1 MIMIEFII
9 GSGLLMLG
17 AFFLWR
23 EIGKRGGM
31 GALSA
36 AVLPVGAVMCVA
48 VILRQVEIVLGV
60 MFGVVAVHWIVVA
73 LLVIGSR
80 QRVVDADGI
89 ITGCWVLCGL
99 VACLVAGRH
108 GAIGRFGGLGLLSAG
123 LVIIVQMFNRP
134 KNSSHVALGMVRW
147 WLVLLAVMGVV
158 SGAWLMVRRTET
170 ISALL
175 NLTTGIF
182 SQLVLAPWIGLCAL
196 LGIRYQ
202 GKWQVEK
209 VCTGLMWGN
218 AVLVTAGLGLT
229 ALCLGTVHI
238 SQTLLGVTL
247 PWVSAL
253 LVLAVVSIYLPSKTA
268 RWWGGLLLTC
278 LAGYGISLL
287 W

>member
-1 MIMIEFII
+1 
-9 GSGLLMLG
+9 MLG

-60 MFGVVAVHWIVVA
+60 MFGVVAIHLAVVA
-73 LLVIGSR
+73 LLVISSR
-80 QRVVDADGI
+80 QRTVGADGI
-89 ITGCWVLCGL
+89 ITGCWILCGL
-99 VACLVAGRH
+99 VACLVAGQH
-108 GAIGRFGGLGLLSAG
+108 GVMGRFGGLGLLCAG
-123 LVIIVQMFNRP
+123 LFVIAQIINHRPNLPSGVQKRQ
-134 KNSSHVALGMVRW
+134 HW
-147 WLVLLAVMGVV
+147 WLVLLAALSVLG
-158 SGAWLMVRRTET
+158 GAWLMVRRT
-170 ISALL
+170 SALSAML
-175 NLTTGIF
+175 NIPTGVF
-182 SQLVLAPWIGLCAL
+182 SQVVLAPWSGLCAL

-202 GKWQVEK
+202 GKWQVKE
-209 VCTGLMWGN
+209 VCTGLIWGN

-238 SQTLLGVTL
+238 AQTLLSVTL

-253 LVLAVVSIYLPSKTA
+253 LVLAVAGIYLPAKTA
-268 RWWGGLLLTC
+268 RWWGGLPLILLV
-278 LAGYGISLL
+278 GYGLSLL

>member
-1 MIMIEFII
+1 
-9 GSGLLMLG
+9 MLG

-60 MFGVVAVHWIVVA
+60 MFGVVAVHLAVLA
-73 LLVIGSR
+73 LLVISSR
-80 QRVVDADGI
+80 QRAVGADGI
-89 ITGCWVLCGL
+89 ITGCWMLCGL
-99 VACLVAGRH
+99 VACLVAGQH
-108 GAIGRFGGLGLLSAG
+108 GVMGRFGGLGLLCAG
-123 LVIIVQMFNRP
+123 LVVIVQMFNRP
-134 KNSSHVALGMVRW
+134 KNLSHVALGMVRW

-170 ISALL
+170 ISVLL
-175 NLTTGIF
+175 NLSTGIF
-182 SQLVLAPWIGLCAL
+182 SQVVLAPWSGLCAL

-202 GKWQVEK
+202 GKWQVKE
-209 VCTGLMWGN
+209 VCTGLIWGN

-238 SQTLLGVTL
+238 AQKLLSVTL

-253 LVLAVVSIYLPSKTA
+253 LVLAVVGIYLPAKTA
-268 RWWGGLLLTC
+268 RWWGGLLLI
-278 LAGYGISLL
+278 LLVGYGLSLL